1 MTDREHA
8 EEVRQLVSKLN
19 AAIRAAYDE
28 GLLSM
33 VEKVDDN
40 QGDGHCLELVH
51 VSLVRPL

>member
-19 AAIRAAYDE
+19 AAILSAYDE

-33 VEKVDDN
+33 VEKVEEN
-40 QGDGHCLELVH
+40 QIDGHRLELVQ